1 MRLACKHPLD
11 DRELWEAECSVNIL
25 TDAVGLRISTLES
38 RSYLSSNS
46 ILLIRVR
53 ATGHFVTHNLDPSK
67 EFELAYNGMV
77 SYMRRGFIAVVLT
90 SANLSLRWSTCAY
103 TGAKV
108 SLSIFANPSE

>member
-77 SYMRRGFIAVVLT
+77 SYMRRGVYSGSSDKRKSQFKMVYMCLHRGE
-90 SANLSLRWSTCAY
+90 SESLNIC
-103 TGAKV
+103 
-108 SLSIFANPSE
+108 